1 MNALN
6 VGRVKLGVACLDAQ
20 RRITTES
27 IKYANERVQFKVPIS
42 KFGAIKEKI
51 ANMAASCYIGESA
64 CYRVAKDI
72 EDRIEYFISK
82 GMSDQ
87 EAELKGVEDF
97 AVECSLIKVGASEDI
112 QNCADEG
119 IQIFGGMGFSAD
131 TPMES
136 AWRDARI
143 GRIYEGTNE
152 INRMLSVGML
162 LKKGMKGQI
171 DLMAAVMQAA
181 SSINNN
187 EEEITGDEL
196 IEEQKLIYKF
206 KQVFLVILGNCVQK
220 YGVKLENHQQI
231 LLCLSDI
238 LIETYF
244 SESGLLRTLKNI
256 NRTSCELQKTQI
268 DITKLYIFEAQ
279 NIIHKKSIEIIAR
292 IASGQEKRKLLAV
305 MKKNCSYSEYPDIIN
320 LKNQIADS
328 FIKQNSY
335 FI

>member
-1 MNALN
+1 MCI
-6 VGRVKLGVACLDAQ
+6 RD
-20 RRITTES
+20 R
-27 IKYANERVQFKVPIS
+27 
-42 KFGAIKEKI
+42 
-51 ANMAASCYIGESA
+51 
-64 CYRVAKDI
+64 DI

-82 GMSDQ
+82 GMSNQ

-171 DLMAAVMQAA
+171 DLMAAVMRAA
-181 SSINNN
+181 SSINTD
-187 EEEITGDEL
+187 EENLTSDEL

-206 KQVFLVILGNCVQK
+206 KQLFLVLLGNCVQK
-220 YGVKLENHQQI
+220 YGSKLENHQQI
-231 LLCLSDI
+231 LLCLSDMLLEI
-238 LIETYF
+238 YF

-256 NRTSCELQKTQI
+256 DRTSYESQTIQI
-268 DITKLYIFEAQ
+268 YIVKLYIFEAQ
-279 NIIHKKSIEIIAR
+279 NIINKKSTEIISR
-292 IASGQEKRKLLAV
+292 ITSGQEKRKLLTV
-305 MKKNCSYSEYPDIIN
+305 VKNKCSYSEYPDIIS
-320 LKNQIADS
+320 LKNKVEDS
-328 FIKQNSY
+328 FIEQNSY
-335 FI
+335 YI